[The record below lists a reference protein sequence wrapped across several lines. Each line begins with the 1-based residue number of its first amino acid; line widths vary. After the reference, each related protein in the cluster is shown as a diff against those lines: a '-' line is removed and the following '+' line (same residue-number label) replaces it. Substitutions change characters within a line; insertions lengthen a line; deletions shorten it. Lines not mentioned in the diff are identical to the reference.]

1 MTELY
6 ITCRAGI
13 PITVHITVQACGR
26 TLKYVSFAKKKKTKQ
41 YQSLLTKQELATTD
55 ETQKA
60 TYTQIATVL

>member
-26 TLKYVSFAKKKKTKQ
+26 TLKYVSFAKKKNKEK
-41 YQSLLTKQELATTD
+41 
-55 ETQKA
+55 
-60 TYTQIATVL
+60 